1 MKYYFENAFYAPELG
16 PVPEGAVEITDERWQ
31 ELLNAQTEGKRIVT
45 GAGGQPVAEAFPEP
59 TLEERKE
66 RAVQELWQNYK
77 TWQQT
82 YVDAEDLTLAV
93 VCASKGSAKGAA
105 VQNWVMN
112 LWARYYTVRDA
123 VTAAETAEALGAIGL
138 SADACGEPPYT
149 IRELNDEARAASVNN
164 EVRKG

>member
-1 MKYYFENAFYAPELG
+1 MKYYCENAFYAPELG
-16 PVPEGAVEITDERWQ
+16 PVPEGAVEISDERWQ

-59 TLEERKE
+59 TLDERK
-66 RAVQELWQNYK
+66 AVITDRLWRNYK
-77 TWQQT
+77 TYQQK
-82 YVDAEDLTLAV
+82 YVDGEDLTLAV

-123 VTAAETAEALGAIGL
+123 VTAAETAEALEAIDL
-138 SADACGEPPYT
+138 TPDAFGVPPYT
-149 IRELNDEARAASVNN
+149 IRQLNDEAKAATAQSADV
-164 EVRKG
+164 EL